1 MTYIQ
6 TQTDKEDEKLLR
18 KLLSEKMPEKDADK
32 IISHVFSN
40 LIKWTYEDAVLHLTQ
55 VFNFTEEECN
65 RLIKEYDILSST
77 TKEVI
82 MNPPP
87 NFNATAPNDVKD
99 YSANLWQARK
109 CLSDAKK
116 LINATALT
124 PRDYENDDD
133 FHEAGLLNLTTDK
146 ARNLIGWFPVW
157 DFSESIERTIDW
169 YRKIYFKSEE
179 PEKIC
184 SLQIKEFLDS
194 KCNE

>member
-1 MTYIQ
+1 MSYVQ

-124 PRDYENDDD
+124 PRDYENDED
-133 FHEAGLLNLTTDK
+133 FHEALLHRLHIAEHFISINKYIDEHLDFAK
-146 ARNLIGWFPVW
+146 AHIP
-157 DFSESIERTIDW
+157 
-169 YRKIYFKSEE
+169 
-179 PEKIC
+179 P
-184 SLQIKEFLDS
+184 QAP
-194 KCNE
+194 